1 MLSLGSDRHQRR
13 ILFHI
18 FYSDFPKDVILK
30 LESIHFTEE
39 KHKIIF
45 SLIKQYVEEY
55 TNLPTLRNIG
65 EIIKANKNHTKE
77 QKDAWINELSSI
89 HKDYKNLLDGNER
102 NDFDFIKKT
111 TNAFIQFQELKNL

>member
-65 EIIKANKNHTKE
+65 EIIKGNKTI
-77 QKDAWINELSSI
+77 QKN
-89 HKDYKNLLDGNER
+89 
-102 NDFDFIKKT
+102 KKM
-111 TNAFIQFQELKNL
+111 LG